1 MTVALSIFVS
11 FLLILGNG
19 YFSAAEMALVNART
33 SKLQEFLDAGDK
45 RAKKALDVAADSDDL
60 LATIQVFIT
69 LLGFFASAVSATMLS
84 DPFAAWMEDI
94 GLGASVAQPLATILI
109 TLIVSYFSIVIGELL
124 PKRIAL
130 ADPERVSERL
140 ASSIFKFERIARPL
154 VWLTAESA
162 TALAKLLHVKESSD
176 RGSVTGEE
184 IKYIVKDNKELL
196 PDEKRMIDEVIDMRD
211 TTAHDIMTPRTDI
224 VFVEDTETI
233 RQCIERMRG
242 TGFSRLPVYHER
254 YDRVVGVVKY
264 KDLAPALLEHREDD
278 PVGKYAK
285 EAYFVP
291 ETKDVFPM
299 LSEMQS
305 SRQQMAIV
313 VDEYGGTDGLITLED
328 IIEEIVGDI
337 EDETDADPKDIIP
350 LAEDE
355 WLIRGSLPVDDAIDL
370 GLPVRDSENYETIAG
385 WLLDTVDTIPK
396 IGDVFVID
404 GYRFTIHRM
413 RRHRIESMRVQRL
426 PKPAGKKVPDDKSA
440 GRKPLSQQ
448 TRNVKAEQRD
458 HRAHGDAK
466 NSHKVSES
474 ENEGK

>member
-1 MTVALSIFVS
+1 MTVALSILVS

-33 SKLQEFLDAGDK
+33 SKLQEFLDAGDQ
-45 RAKKALDVAADSDDL
+45 RAKKALDVAADSDNL

-84 DPFAAWMEDI
+84 DPFAAWMESLGLSASI
-94 GLGASVAQPLATILI
+94 GHPLATIII
-109 TLIVSYFSIVIGELL
+109 TLVVSYFSIVIGELL

-140 ASSIFKFERIARPL
+140 ASSIFGFECLARPL
-154 VWLTAESA
+154 VWITAKSSSG
-162 TALAKLLHVKESSD
+162 LAKLLHVKEASG
-176 RGSVTGEE
+176 GSAVTGEE

-196 PDEKRMIDEVIDMRD
+196 PDEKRMIDEVIDMRN

-224 VFVEDTETI
+224 VFVEDTETV

-242 TGFSRLPVYHER
+242 TGFSRLPVYHIR
-254 YDRVVGVVKY
+254 YDRIIGVVKY

-278 PVGKYAK
+278 PVGPYAK
-285 EAYFVP
+285 DAYFVP

-299 LSEMQS
+299 LSEMQA

-313 VDEYGGTDGLITLED
+313 VDEYGGTDGLITIED
-328 IIEEIVGDI
+328 IVEEIVGDI
-337 EDETDADPKDIIP
+337 EDETDADPEDVIP

-355 WLIRGSLPVDDAIDL
+355 WLIRGSLPIDKAIEL
-370 GLPVRDSENYETIAG
+370 GLPVKDSDNYETLAG
-385 WLLDTVDTIPK
+385 WLLDTVDAIPK
-396 IGDVFVID
+396 IGDVFVIN

-426 PKPAGKKVPDDKSA
+426 PKPAGKLIPDDKSA
-440 GRKPLSQQ
+440 GREPLSA
-448 TRNVKAEQRD
+448 RRHREKAEKRD
-458 HRAHGDAK
+458 RNISDDTVQNAD
-466 NSHKVSES
+466 NQST
-474 ENEGK
+474 